1 MPLYEYRCQRCHKK
15 FEVLQK
21 INARPLDVCPECGG
35 NLCRLVSSPAIQ
47 FKGSGWYITDYAQK
61 NSPAG
66 GNGQNGR
73 QKSGG
78 DKKPVEKPA
87 AEPEGQARDK

>member
-1 MPLYEYRCQRCHKK
+1 MPLYEYRCQQCHKQ

-21 INARPLDVCPECGG
+21 INARPLDKCPECGG
-35 NLCRLVSSPAIQ
+35 SLCRLVSSPAIQ
-47 FKGSGWYITDYAQK
+47 FKGSGWYITDYAHK

-73 QKSGG
+73 QKSNQE
-78 DKKPVEKPA
+78 KKPVEKPA
-87 AEPEGQARDK
+87 DGAANQTRDK

>member
-1 MPLYEYRCQRCHKK
+1 MPLYEYQCQQCHKR

-21 INARPLDVCPECGG
+21 LNARPLDKCPECGG
-35 NLCRLVSSPAIQ
+35 SLCRLVSSPAIQ
-47 FKGSGWYITDYAQK
+47 FKGSGWYITDYAHK

-73 QKSGG
+73 QKAEREN
-78 DKKPVEKPA
+78 KPDEKPA
-87 AEPEGQARDK
+87 DRTADKAPEK

>member
-1 MPLYEYRCQRCHKK
+1 MPLYEYRCQQCHKK

-21 INARPLDVCPECGG
+21 INARPLEKCPECGG
-35 NLCRLVSSPAIQ
+35 SLCRLVSSPAIQ
-47 FKGSGWYITDYAQK
+47 FKGSGWYITDYAHK

-78 DKKPVEKPA
+78 DKKPAEKSATEPA
-87 AEPEGQARDK
+87 DRTRDK